1 MMSHRKNQKKVKK
14 EDNTL
19 KDVFLYDKIKEELEK
34 KEVDL
39 KKEKKEEGMVTQQN
53 TAPSFSDLLK
63 WD

>member
-1 MMSHRKNQKKVKK
+1 MMSHRNNQKKVKK